1 MIDQVL
7 AGSGAFWLTMAGLVA
22 NALLIFYV
30 GYIWGK
36 R

>member
-1 MIDQVL
+1 MTDIL
-7 AGSGAFWLTMAGLVA
+7 AGSGAFYLTMFGFAA
-22 NALLIFYV
+22 NICLIFYV